1 MYSFII
7 YIYVL
12 QGFYHLIIII
22 IIIMG
27 IVFHS
32 NSMQFLYFPC
42 IYLLILNIITNNLY
56 VFIHNIYIYMYYKDF
71 MILYLI
77 YDTF

>member
-1 MYSFII
+1 
-7 YIYVL
+7 
-12 QGFYHLIIII
+12 
-22 IIIMG
+22 MG

-56 VFIHNIYIYMYYKDF
+56 VFIHNIYIYIYVLQGF
-71 MILYLI
+71 
-77 YDTF
+77 YDTVSNI